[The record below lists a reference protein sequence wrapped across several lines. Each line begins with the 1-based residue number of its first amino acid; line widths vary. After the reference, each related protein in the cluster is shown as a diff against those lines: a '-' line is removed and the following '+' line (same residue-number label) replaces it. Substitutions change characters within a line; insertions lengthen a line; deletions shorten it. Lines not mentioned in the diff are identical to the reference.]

1 MILKYKKYKYLKFQN
16 YIMIV
21 IYINIIKKK
30 LRKFPIK
37 NIYQL
42 LFNISFNINLYINL
56 ININPAITKYFFIS
70 YSSNFITF

>member
-30 LRKFPIK
+30 LRNFQVK

-42 LFNISFNINLYINL
+42 LFNISFNIRFIY
-56 ININPAITKYFFIS
+56 YFKKH
-70 YSSNFITF
+70 